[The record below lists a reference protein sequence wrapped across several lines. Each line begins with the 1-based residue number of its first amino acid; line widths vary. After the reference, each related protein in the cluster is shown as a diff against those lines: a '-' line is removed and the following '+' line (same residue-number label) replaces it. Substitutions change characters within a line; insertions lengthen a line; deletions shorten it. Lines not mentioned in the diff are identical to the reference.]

1 MMSECWGDRLK
12 YNLIT
17 LQPELDGEAVDPFQ
31 LELLYVLLSKIGW
44 TVDKHKSID
53 AFLFSAQLNSYNPI
67 KII

>member
-1 MMSECWGDRLK
+1 MLSECWGDRLK

-44 TVDKHKSID
+44 TVDKHKSKM
-53 AFLFSAQLNSYNPI
+53 LFYFQHN
-67 KII
+67 